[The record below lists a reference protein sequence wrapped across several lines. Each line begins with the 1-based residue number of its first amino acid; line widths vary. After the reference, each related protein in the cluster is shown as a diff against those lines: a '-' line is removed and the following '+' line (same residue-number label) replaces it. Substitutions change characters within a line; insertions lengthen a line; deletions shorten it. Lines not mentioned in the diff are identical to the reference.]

1 MKLPLNLASD
11 PQENLRPYRF
21 GIVVGCLLA
30 AVLLGTLIQKER
42 RNRTEF
48 RTIIEQTQQKDAE
61 IDRLEQEEGE
71 LEDWLSTPEVEQIRD
86 RSAFL
91 NSLILQKS
99 LSWTRMFQDLEEILP
114 GQARVTAIRPSF
126 NQSLQAELNL
136 SIGAESVDPLVEML
150 KRLETSERFGTPLVS
165 GQQFPSDISRDREI
179 LLDLATGYWQA
190 DAAGQSNPENVGGPV
205 APTAA
210 VPTGADQG
218 ADADADQ
225 EIDAE
230 EETPL
235 AVESPEYE
243 PLESESPESE
253 TGEEL

>member
-11 PQENLRPYRF
+11 PQENLRPYHF

-42 RNRTEF
+42 RYRTEF
-48 RTIIEQTQQKDAE
+48 RTIIGQTQQKGAE
-61 IDRLEQEEGE
+61 IDRLEQEDLE
-71 LEDWLSTPEVEQIRD
+71 LENWLSTSEVKQIRD

-114 GQARVTAIRPSF
+114 VQARVTAIRPSF

-136 SIGAESVDPLVEML
+136 SIGAESVDPLVELL
-150 KRLETSERFGTPLVS
+150 KRLETSEQFGTPLVS

-190 DAAGQSNPENVGGPV
+190 AEL
-205 APTAA
+205 T
-210 VPTGADQG
+210 
-218 ADADADQ
+218 DADQ
-225 EIDAE
+225 DINAE

-235 AVESPEYE
+235 ALESPEYE
-243 PLESESPESE
+243 VLESEPPVSE
-253 TGEEL
+253 TGTEL